1 VQPDTAGLLKV
12 PADHICGSKEAF
24 DVVDRQEVWQPHNAA
39 ALRHLFRDEAW
50 GR

>member
-1 VQPDTAGLLKV
+1 VQSDTARLLKV
-12 PADHICGSKEAF
+12 QANDVCGSKEAF
-24 DVVDRQEVWQPHNAA
+24 DVVDGQEVWQPHNAA